1 MPSCDLPGLA
11 SKRGD
16 LLIVKNPPKII
27 NKINTAIPLPCL
39 PQVLVKLNRLCNS
52 DAPSLEELTRLVAM
66 DPALTLKILRLEAAA
81 DPSKSTYE
89 IIERSLAQQGPGG
102 IKNVA
107 LFCLSNPLSN
117 PLLWETNV
125 NFNKFWYHSLHCAVL
140 ARSLSQHLL
149 PESSDDAYIAGL
161 LHDVGKLLLW
171 TNFKKDYEPLFKE
184 SIRAD
189 SALPAEN
196 DSIGTNHCEAGWNL
210 LRSLKIHPFI
220 ADAVLYHHF
229 PVKEIAGGLP
239 LVKIIY
245 AANTICYQVEGS
257 NHRDLITSLGLDLK
271 SDQLD
276 HIIDETDRRIGSMLK
291 DIDLTA
297 ETLFESQVP
306 LRRERESSLFSI
318 FGEFRELSIRHLTLE
333 GPSAEDDPSKMQKD
347 LLRSLKILFDITAA
361 FFFSYDSGRNLL
373 VGKPSGAGST
383 EAHIGQIHL
392 PVIPDGSLP
401 ALALTHQKIY
411 DSFGYLSNDLISIAD
426 EQLIH
431 LLDTEGMLCLPLL
444 NRRKW
449 VGVICAGI
457 DEPQF
462 PLLWEQMNLLKIFAG
477 QAAVLFE
484 KVISAETRQH
494 SAEEIFDTVGDDA
507 IRRVIHEVNNPLG
520 IVKNYLNVLSTK
532 IDEHPSVRDE
542 IVLIREEIE
551 RIPGII
557 AQLSKSQYKHEADDE
572 PVDINSI
579 IYDLS
584 KLLTRSVLEHAN
596 ITLNFSPDPRLP
608 RFSGKKS
615 NLIQVFINLL
625 KNSVEAMPAGGNIYI
640 TTAFEQNS
648 NGKAGGRI
656 VVIIR
661 DDGPGMPEEVLARL
675 FEPGLS
681 SKGPEHFGLGL
692 SISKDI
698 INRYNGSMH
707 CENHKD
713 KGTTF
718 RITLPVSGHKMQH
731 DNEGNK

>member
-125 NFNKFWYHSLHCAVL
+125 NFNRFWYHSLHCAVL
-140 ARSLSQHLL
+140 ARSLSQRLL
-149 PESSDDAYIAGL
+149 PESADDAYIAGL

-171 TNFKKDYEPLFKE
+171 TNFKKDYEPLFKK

-257 NHRDLITSLGLDLK
+257 IHHELITSLGLDLN

-291 DIDLTA
+291 DIDLTV
-297 ETLFESQVP
+297 ETLLESQVP

-333 GPSAEDDPSKMQKD
+333 RPAAEDDPSNMQKD

-401 ALALTHQKIY
+401 ALALTHQKIF

-462 PLLWEQMNLLKIFAG
+462 PLLWEQMNLLNIFAG

-484 KVISAETRQH
+484 KVISAETRQNVRGRNIRYRRGRCH
-494 SAEEIFDTVGDDA
+494 PQGDP
-507 IRRVIHEVNNPLG
+507 RSQQPPRNCQELP
-520 IVKNYLNVLSTK
+520 
-532 IDEHPSVRDE
+532 
-542 IVLIREEIE
+542 E
-551 RIPGII
+551 R
-557 AQLSKSQYKHEADDE
+557 SQYKDRRA
-572 PVDINSI
+572 
-579 IYDLS
+579 
-584 KLLTRSVLEHAN
+584 
-596 ITLNFSPDPRLP
+596 PR
-608 RFSGKKS
+608 RQRRNRAYSGR
-615 NLIQVFINLL
+615 NR
-625 KNSVEAMPAGGNIYI
+625 KNSRNHCTTVKI
-640 TTAFEQNS
+640 T
-648 NGKAGGRI
+648 
-656 VVIIR
+656 V
-661 DDGPGMPEEVLARL
+661 
-675 FEPGLS
+675 
-681 SKGPEHFGLGL
+681 
-692 SISKDI
+692 
-698 INRYNGSMH
+698 
-707 CENHKD
+707 
-713 KGTTF
+713 
-718 RITLPVSGHKMQH
+718 
-731 DNEGNK
+731 

>member
-1 MPSCDLPGLA
+1 
-11 SKRGD
+11 
-16 LLIVKNPPKII
+16 VKNPPKII

-52 DAPSLEELTRLVAM
+52 AAPSLEELTRLVAM
-66 DPALTLKILRLEAAA
+66 DPALTLKTLRLEVAAE
-81 DPSKSTYE
+81 PSKSTYD
-89 IIERSLAQQGPGG
+89 IIERSVAQQGVGG

-107 LFCLSNPLSN
+107 LFCLSNPLTN

-125 NFNKFWYHSLHCAVL
+125 NFNQFWYHSLRCAVL
-140 ARSLSQHLL
+140 ARSLSQRLL
-149 PESSDDAYIAGL
+149 PESADDAYIAGL

-171 TNFKKDYEPLFKE
+171 MNFKKDYEPLFKK
-184 SIRAD
+184 SIRTD

-210 LRSLKIHPFI
+210 LRLLKVHPFVT
-220 ADAVLYHHF
+220 DAVLYHHF
-229 PVKEIAGGLP
+229 PIKEVAGGLP

-245 AANTICYQVEGS
+245 AANTICYQREGS
-257 NHRDLITSLGLDLK
+257 RHNELIKSLGFDLK
-271 SDQLD
+271 SNQIDR
-276 HIIDETDRRIGSMLK
+276 IIDESDRWIGSMLK
-291 DIDLTA
+291 DVDLTVDA
-297 ETLFESQVP
+297 LHESQEP
-306 LRRERESSLFSI
+306 LRKERESSLFSI

-333 GPSAEDDPSKMQKD
+333 GLGAEDDPANTQKD

-361 FFFSYDSGRNLL
+361 FFFYYDPGRNMLI
-373 VGKPSGAGST
+373 GKPSGAGPPET
-383 EAHIGQIHL
+383 HIGQVHL
-392 PVIPDGSLP
+392 TIEPDGSLP
-401 ALALTHQKIY
+401 TLALMQQKIF
-411 DSFGYLSNDLISIAD
+411 DSFGYLSNDLVTIAD

-431 LLDTEGMLCLPLL
+431 LLDTEGMLCIPLI
-444 NRRKW
+444 NRQKW
-449 VGVICAGI
+449 IGVICAGI

-462 PLLWEQMNLLKIFAG
+462 PLLWEQINLLNLFAG
-477 QAAVLFE
+477 QAAVLLE
-484 KVISAETRQH
+484 KVISSEIH
-494 SAEEIFDTVGDDA
+494 ESASEEIFATIGDDA

-520 IVKNYLNVLSTK
+520 IVKNYLNVLGTK
-532 IDEHPSVRDE
+532 IGENSEVRDE

-557 AQLSKSQYKHEADDE
+557 AQLSKSQYKYDTGDE

-579 IYDLS
+579 LYDLS
-584 KLLTRSVLEHAN
+584 KLLTRSVLEQAN

-625 KNSVEAMPAGGNIYI
+625 KNSVEAMPAGGNIHI
-640 TTAFEQNS
+640 TTTFVE
-648 NGKAGGRI
+648 NGNGNAGDRI
-656 VVIIR
+656 VVIVR
-661 DDGPGMPEEVLARL
+661 DDGPGMPAEVLARL

-698 INRYNGSMH
+698 ISRYNGSMH
-707 CENHKD
+707 CESHKD

-718 RITLPVSGHKMQH
+718 RITLPVSGQKMHQS
-731 DNEGNK
+731 NEVNK